1 MRYGPERIS
10 CDPHNRI
17 LKDERGCW
25 ACIEALNEKGKK
37 KGKAY
42 VIPRQSPKARKQE
55 STLSQI
61 KKELL
66 KESPVCFSS
75 GETSNLT
82 LSHIIPRTVRAFA
95 EYKENLVLECFH
107 VHEIWEHN
115 KPLFAHLYPVAW
127 QEKLRRVRT
136 MSREHYE
143 KLLQKVG
150 KSPIL

>member
-1 MRYGPERIS
+1 MRFCEKHYRAYQEDDSG
-10 CDPHNRI
+10 CW
-17 LKDERGCW
+17 KCYDERRKP
-25 ACIEALNEKGKK
+25 AAKAKGI
-37 KGKAY
+37 A
-42 VIPRQSPKARKQE
+42 RQSPKARKQE

-66 KESPVCFSS
+66 KERPVCFSS

-115 KPLFAHLYPVAW
+115 KPLFAHLYPLAW

-150 KSPIL
+150 NVPAL